1 MNSTALVVER
11 SCWSANGQ
19 ERCGKSVGVVG
30 AGLLV
35 REGSL
40 WSGGCFNVRLPTRF
54 SASRKPPH
62 TSYPG
67 GVSAQSLT
75 LSDTDAS
82 AASGVFHAVFGDH
95 GSYST
100 LSLSELR
107 QPMQKA
113 ALTCVKKSHVSF
125 LGQT

>member
-1 MNSTALVVER
+1 M
-11 SCWSANGQ
+11 
-19 ERCGKSVGVVG
+19 VGWM
-30 AGLLV
+30 LQ
-35 REGSL
+35 RQ
-40 WSGGCFNVRLPTRF
+40 
-54 SASRKPPH
+54 ASNWFFTPKKPPH
-62 TSYPG
+62 ISYPG
-67 GVSAQSLT
+67 SVFSRSFT

-107 QPMQKA
+107 RPMQKA
-113 ALTCVKKSHVSF
+113 ALTCIKKSHVSF

>member
-11 SCWSANGQ
+11 SCWPANCQ

-30 AGLLV
+30 SGLLV

-54 SASRKPPH
+54 FSLKKTTTHP
-62 TSYPG
+62 YPG
-67 GVSAQSLT
+67 GIFSQSFT
-75 LSDTDAS
+75 VSDTDAS

-107 QPMQKA
+107 RSMQKA

>member
-11 SCWSANGQ
+11 SCWPANCQ

-30 AGLLV
+30 SGLLA

-40 WSGGCFNVRLPTRF
+40 WSGGCFNVRLPTGF
-54 SASRKPPH
+54 SAQKTTTHP
-62 TSYPG
+62 YPG
-67 GVSAQSLT
+67 GVSAQSFT
-75 LSDTDAS
+75 VSDTDAS
-82 AASGVFHAVFGDH
+82 AAFGVFHAVFGDH

-107 QPMQKA
+107 RSMQKA